1 MRGTR
6 IAALG
11 GLLILA
17 TGWLAGPAYAQC
29 DLRGEIERAR
39 LQIERAREIVSVSP
53 VPEARELLRA
63 AVQRVKEAEERGRQR
78 EMERAC
84 LLARVSQDLAE
95 KAASVAREGL
105 RDLPQVQRSLERT
118 ALFLAEVARELEE
131 NGSREVQQMLAT
143 ATRQQRQGERALDQG
158 RPRMALKLTFLARE
172 TARRARRNAQG
183 GEDPGRPWVEQAV
196 ILTDRLL
203 EEAARVGDGEEPEAA
218 RVQRLEQ
225 ARRLQAQARR
235 QLAAGELGLALRL
248 TGQARILA
256 RRALRGS
263 EQAPAPREVRT
274 MIQTTAELI
283 DRLSAVAAETGD
295 RTALQSLAKA
305 ESLLEQ
311 AERSLADGKPHSALG
326 SARAASALAL
336 DVSERL
342 NDERRE

>member
-6 IAALG
+6 IAAMG

-17 TGWLAGPAYAQC
+17 TGWLAGTASAQC
-29 DLRGEIERAR
+29 DLRAEIERALLR
-39 LQIERAREIVSVSP
+39 IERAREIVSVSP

-63 AVQRVKEAEERGRQR
+63 AEQRAKEAEERGRRR

-95 KAASVAREGL
+95 KAASVGREGL
-105 RDLPQVQRSLERT
+105 RDLPQVQNSLERT
-118 ALFLAEVARELEE
+118 ALFLAEVARELEG
-131 NGSREVQQMLAT
+131 NGSREARQMLAT

-172 TARRARRNAQG
+172 TARRARRTAQG
-183 GEDPGRPWVEQAV
+183 GEDPGRPWVEQELN
-196 ILTDRLL
+196 LTDRLL
-203 EEAARVGDGEEPEAA
+203 EEAAPAGEGEEPPPA

-225 ARRLQAQARR
+225 ARRLQTQARR
-235 QLAAGELGLALRL
+235 QLAGGELGLALRL

-256 RRALRGS
+256 RRALRGADPS
-263 EQAPAPREVRT
+263 IAPREVRS

-283 DRLSAVAAETGD
+283 DRLSTVAAEKGD
-295 RTALQSLAKA
+295 RSALQSLAKA
-305 ESLLEQ
+305 ESLLED
-311 AERSLADGKPHSALG
+311 AGKALATGKTHPALG

-342 NDERRE
+342 SDERRE

>member
-1 MRGTR
+1 
-6 IAALG
+6 
-11 GLLILA
+11 
-17 TGWLAGPAYAQC
+17 
-29 DLRGEIERAR
+29 
-39 LQIERAREIVSVSP
+39 
-53 VPEARELLRA
+53 
-63 AVQRVKEAEERGRQR
+63 
-78 EMERAC
+78 
-84 LLARVSQDLAE
+84 
-95 KAASVAREGL
+95 
-105 RDLPQVQRSLERT
+105 
-118 ALFLAEVARELEE
+118 
-131 NGSREVQQMLAT
+131 MLVT

-172 TARRARRNAQG
+172 TARRARRTAQG
-183 GEDPGRPWVEQAV
+183 GEDPGRPWVEREM

-203 EEAARVGDGEEPEAA
+203 EEAHRVGDGEEVEEA
-218 RVQRLEQ
+218 RVQKLEQ

-263 EQAPAPREVRT
+263 EAAPAPREVRS

-283 DRLSAVAAETGD
+283 DRLSANAAEKGD

-305 ESLLEQ
+305 ESLLEE
-311 AERSLADGKPHSALG
+311 AGRFLAAGEPRPALG

-342 NDERRE
+342 QDERRE